1 MKITITAFEPFGGFN
16 TNSSYIALSK
26 LNDLN
31 IDRIILPV
39 SYPDAYVVLKESIQE
54 TDFIILLGM
63 AAKRDKISIE
73 ERAKNLLEFKIPDN
87 NNQIIQNRL
96 IDEDSPSF
104 IYSKVDIDTLIKDLN
119 EENNLV
125 YKSNDAGSYICNYLY
140 FKVLTNFNVPSIFIH
155 IPNYQTEQ
163 EFEQLNIF
171 LNKLI
176 NYIKEKK

>member
-63 AAKRDKISIE
+63 ASKRDKISIE

-87 NNQIIQNRL
+87 NNQIIQNFAC
-96 IDEDSPSF
+96 IDYSF
-104 IYSKVDIDTLIKDLN
+104 CVS
-119 EENNLV
+119 
-125 YKSNDAGSYICNYLY
+125 
-140 FKVLTNFNVPSIFIH
+140 TN
-155 IPNYQTEQ
+155 T
-163 EFEQLNIF
+163 
-171 LNKLI
+171 
-176 NYIKEKK
+176 